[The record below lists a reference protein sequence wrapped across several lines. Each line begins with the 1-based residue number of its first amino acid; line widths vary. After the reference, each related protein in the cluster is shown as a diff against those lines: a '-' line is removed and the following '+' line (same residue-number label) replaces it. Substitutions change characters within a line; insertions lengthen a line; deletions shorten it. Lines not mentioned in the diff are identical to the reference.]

1 MGGQD
6 QDTRY
11 ARTAEAAPTDQLL
24 TTPSWNLDL
33 DNDTETP
40 IDITASD
47 TGSECSLYKKVIF
60 PLMVVVSLHGVVGIG
75 AVFWLLCFLLPSSP
89 YTTYIM
95 NLVTADILN
104 LCRLSLILLEQT
116 LTLYLKVTL
125 HVTMF
130 LDPVSY
136 FSDTVG
142 LCPLAA
148 MSTESALGS
157 LFPTWFLHQRPKH
170 TSAAVCTLTWALALG
185 LHVRKE
191 VCDDFLAQLAC
202 EQFFQGFIGFHIL
215 VCCMVCVSSL
225 TLSVRGLRYPQHCWI
240 SRIYHVAH
248 TVLTTALPWVLPF
261 VVILHLQDQ
270 EYLDLTFDL
279 LLLLSSMVSAVPLV
293 VYSLAGHLHKGRHK
307 ESLKM
312 VL

>member
-1 MGGQD
+1 MALSANVKRRLGDDIDKRRELCG
-6 QDTRY
+6 Y

-40 IDITASD
+40 IDIAASD

-191 VCDDFLAQLAC
+191 VCDDFQAQLAC
-202 EQFFQGFIGFHIL
+202 EQFFQGFMGFHIL
-215 VCCMVCVSSL
+215 VCCM
-225 TLSVRGLRYPQHCWI
+225 HCWI